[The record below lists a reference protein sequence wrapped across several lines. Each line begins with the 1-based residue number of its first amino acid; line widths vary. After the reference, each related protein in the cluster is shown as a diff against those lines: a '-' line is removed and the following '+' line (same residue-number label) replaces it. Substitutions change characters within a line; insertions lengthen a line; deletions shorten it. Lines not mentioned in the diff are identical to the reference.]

1 MEKAKTIV
9 LLLVLVISITG
20 CKGIENNKISSN
32 NTTSF
37 HQTSKISSSQSSE
50 NNITSVA
57 KNESEILKVS
67 SSSQETSSKTGD
79 EKMLEYVKNH
89 QVTEKKV
96 SNLGGNELLKFIE
109 EHIYSTNS
117 NIREHKIKLPDTL
130 IFTKGTIKCTF
141 EQTHVLS
148 AQKIYFDNLV
158 GEFNAEELQNF
169 LAQFNGWKNTIK
181 YFGEELYTS
190 PFVLPK
196 YQELFTTQETAVYL
210 SFFGSLKNTF
220 NASLGT
226 ATIPILIYKKENGK
240 YAFHFDAGLNNPNYL
255 IGELEI
261 QSDGSAKAK
270 N

>member
-1 MEKAKTIV
+1 MEKIKISV
-9 LLLVLVISITG
+9 LLLVLIISITS
-20 CKGIENNKISSN
+20 CKAMENNISSN
-32 NTTSF
+32 NSISSE
-37 HQTSKISSSQSSE
+37 QTSKNSSE
-50 NNITSVA
+50 NLEINVTSVIEA
-57 KNESEILKVS
+57 ES
-67 SSSQETSSKTGD
+67 SSSPKPISSKETSSKTDD
-79 EKMLEYVKNH
+79 EKMYEYVQNH
-89 QVTEKKV
+89 QVTTKKV

-109 EHIYSTNS
+109 EHINLTYSNS
-117 NIREHKIKLPDTL
+117 KDYKIKLPDTL
-130 IFTKGTIKCTF
+130 VFTKGTIKCTF

-148 AQKIYFDNLV
+148 PQKIYFDNLV

-240 YAFHFDAGLNNPNYL
+240 YAFHFTSSLNNPKYL

-261 QSDGSAKAK
+261 QSDGSAKVK